1 MERAEPTDTI
11 LVVDDQTPVRQTMQ
25 EWLGGAHLGCRI
37 LTAGSAEEAL
47 ELAENHVI
55 DLAVLDWNLE
65 ASGNGLQLLRDLR
78 VFHPDVV
85 AILVT
90 GYANLATPLDAMRM
104 GVRDYLDKNREFQRD
119 RFVAVVR
126 QQLELLRPA
135 KAQRRIH
142 HGLLAFREA
151 LDRVLPLV
159 QAASTLHDPVSLP
172 DAIRSLFRFLARGT
186 GARDGVLLVRH
197 YDPERQPPE
206 LLRAYDVGGQSL
218 DSPLVPFSQSI
229 AGAVVSL
236 QRPSTMT
243 LADPPAGLH
252 LQPFEQGRLSLLAAP
267 VSSTPGL
274 QMVLELFDKEGPG
287 GKSLPF
293 TDADCHLAGAAADFA
308 GEILRQTLAEHQ
320 ARNVLLQAVEAAVAA
335 GDRVAS
341 SLHPPA
347 PGEPAPA
354 HDPAG
359 PVSPDVLQR
368 LTEGLEDPASP
379 LRAVHTVRLAEAI
392 RVLALRYGA
401 PAVNHCIRLMEGV
414 RELLD
419 RIQEGGESD
428 DEVTG

>member
-1 MERAEPTDTI
+1 MERAAEPMDTI

-25 EWLGGAHLGCRI
+25 EWLEGAHLGCRI
-37 LTAGSAEEAL
+37 LTAGSAPEAL
-47 ELAENHVI
+47 SLAEKQVI

-90 GYANLATPLDAMRM
+90 GYANRATPLDAMRM
-104 GVRDYLDKNREFQRD
+104 GVRDYLDKNREFQRE

-142 HGLLAFREA
+142 QGLVAFREA

-159 QAASTLHDPVSLP
+159 QTASALQDPVSLP
-172 DAIRSLFRFLARGT
+172 DAIRSLFRFLVRGT

-197 YDPERQPPE
+197 YDPERQPSE
-206 LLRAYDVGGQSL
+206 LLRAYNVSGQAL
-218 DSPLVPFSQSI
+218 DTPLAPFNQSI
-229 AGAVVSL
+229 AGAVMSM
-236 QRPSTMT
+236 QRPSTMS
-243 LADPPAGLH
+243 LADPPAGLQLH
-252 LQPFEQGRLSLLAAP
+252 AFEQGRHSLLAAP

-274 QMVLELFDKEGPG
+274 QVVLELFDKEGPSG
-287 GKSLPF
+287 ALLPF
-293 TDADCHLAGAAADFA
+293 SEADRNLAGAAADFA

-320 ARNVLLQAVEAAVAA
+320 ARNVLVQAVEAAVEA

-341 SLHPPA
+341 SLHRPT
-347 PGEPAPA
+347 PGESAPA
-354 HDPAG
+354 HDQAS

-368 LTEGLEDPASP
+368 LSEGLEDPASTI
-379 LRAVHTVRLAEAI
+379 RAVDTVRLAEAI
-392 RVLALRYGA
+392 RLLALRYGA
-401 PAVNHCIRLMEGV
+401 PAVNHCIRLVEGV

-419 RIQEGGESD
+419 RIQEGAE
-428 DEVTG
+428 EPPE